1 MNVRI
6 DSVVSI
12 NQTRVFFMCKYM
24 YMSSV
29 YMYISSAIII
39 LLMYICILYMYYMYM
54 TMYLKCA
61 FLLPV
66 DGP

>member
-12 NQTRVFFMCKYM
+12 NQTRLFFMCKYM
-24 YMSSV
+24 SSV
-29 YMYISSAIII
+29 YMFISSAIII

-61 FLLPV
+61 FLLPD

>member
-6 DSVVSI
+6 DRVVSI
-12 NQTRVFFMCKYM
+12 NQTRLFFMCKYM
-24 YMSSV
+24 SV

>member
-12 NQTRVFFMCKYM
+12 NQTRLFFMCK

-39 LLMYICILYMYYMYM
+39 LLMYIVHVLHVYDHVFKMC
-54 TMYLKCA
+54 
-61 FLLPV
+61 FLV
-66 DGP
+66 AR